1 MRWMRNGQWDM
12 KIAEELG
19 EKRGER
25 RGEKRGEKRG
35 EMKNAIQTAE
45 RMLVRGYD
53 FAEIASI
60 SGLSV
65 SRIEALASASSN

>member
-1 MRWMRNGQWDM
+1 MSYALDEKWAMDM

-19 EKRGER
+19 EKRGE
-25 RGEKRGEKRG
+25 
-35 EMKNAIQTAE
+35 MKKAIQTAE

>member
-1 MRWMRNGQWDM
+1 MDM

-25 RGEKRGEKRG
+25 RGE
-35 EMKNAIQTAE
+35 MKNAIQTAE
-45 RMLVRGYD
+45 RMLVLGYD